1 MKKRPKWGQNFLVD
15 ESLSAEIIESAEI
28 GEDDLV
34 LEIGPGAGI
43 LTELLLDRAGKV
55 VALEIDPD
63 LCRPLQKRFS
73 GFSNFELIQGDAL
86 KFDFGQIGSRF
97 KTVSNL
103 PYYAATH
110 ILKRLIRYGSRIES
124 MTVMLQKEVV
134 DRLVAEPCK
143 KEYSSLSVFI
153 QYYCDVERILE
164 VPKTSFSPIPKIDSS
179 VICLKPLETP
189 KVQVLDEKTFF
200 KIVHASFLHKRK
212 MLKNNLQEWKH
223 FFKNEKEVIH
233 VEGIDLN
240 RRGETLSLS
249 DFALISNYIYE
260 AEETQ

>member
-1 MKKRPKWGQNFLVD
+1 MKKRQKWGQNFLID
-15 ESLSAEIIESAEI
+15 ESLSAEIVDSAEI

-43 LTELLLDRAGKV
+43 LTQLLLERAGKV

-63 LCRPLQKRFS
+63 LCEPLQKKF
-73 GFSNFELIQGDAL
+73 GEFSNFQLIQGDAL
-86 KFDFGQIGSRF
+86 KFDFGKIGSRF

-134 DRLVAEPCK
+134 DRLVAEPGR
-143 KEYSSLSVFI
+143 KEYSSLSVFV
-153 QYYCDVERILE
+153 QYHCDIERILE

-179 VICLKPLETP
+179 VICLKPLATP
-189 KVQVLDEKTFF
+189 KVQVSDEKTFF
-200 KIVHASFLHKRK
+200 KVVHAAFLHKRK
-212 MLKNNLQEWKH
+212 MLKNNLKEWERFYKSQ
-223 FFKNEKEVIH
+223 NEVIH

-249 DFALISNYIYE
+249 DFATISNYIHDI
-260 AEETQ
+260 EETQ